1 MKMNN
6 IFIMT
11 RSSTGSNPAYPAK
24 IAGQKG
30 SFEPVSVWGGPPH
43 VVASGD
49 APVPGPPAGGG
60 DECGAPMS
68 QSLLRIEAMLRIE
81 TMLRIEIC
89 RAVEEDARQVMAWR
103 NDPDTLAVSF
113 HREAKTW
120 GEFWPEFRDTYF
132 FDPGLP
138 PLFVLAGNERV
149 GFLRFRPAQHPRG
162 LAGRTVDVSINL
174 APERRGDGLGA
185 PALACGLEFAAAAGV
200 DGVLAEVRLENEVS
214 HRVFEK
220 AGFERLDEAVH
231 AVADTGEDVP
241 VARYV
246 YELTPPFWR
255 RNGVFVIA
263 EAGSNWRVGSP
274 EGDAAMGRSL
284 VDAAVDAGADAVKF
298 QTYRADTVYVANAGS
313 SDYLSASGIEEDIGD
328 IFADLAMPY
337 EMVGD
342 LAGYAAGRGIG
353 FMSTPFSADDFAA
366 VDPFVEVH
374 KIASYEIS
382 HPHLLTL
389 AGQSGKP
396 LVLSTGASGED
407 DIAWAVDTFQA
418 AGGRDLCLMQCTA
431 RYPAPPDSL
440 NLAVL
445 PWLKRRFG
453 AAVGFSDHSRHP
465 LHGPMA
471 AVALG
476 ARVIEKHFTMDNTL
490 PGPDHAFALEPDE
503 LRQMVDGIR
512 GAEATLGDGAKRI
525 LGVEAELADYARR
538 GLQALRPIAA
548 GEILCEGDAFAV
560 LRPGKRRLG
569 LHARHRDRIEGRK
582 AARAVAA
589 GEGLQDGDWVD

>member
-1 MKMNN
+1 M
-6 IFIMT
+6 
-11 RSSTGSNPAYPAK
+11 
-24 IAGQKG
+24 
-30 SFEPVSVWGGPPH
+30 
-43 VVASGD
+43 
-49 APVPGPPAGGG
+49 PGPPAGGG
-60 DECGAPMS
+60 DNCGAPMS
-68 QSLLRIEAMLRIE
+68 RSMPRNES
-81 TMLRIEIC
+81 MLRIEIC
-89 RAVEEDARQVMAWR
+89 RPVEDDARQVMAWR

-113 HREAKTW
+113 HRQAKTW
-120 GEFWPEFRDTYF
+120 EEFWPEFQGTYF
-132 FDPGLP
+132 SDPGLP
-138 PLFVLAGNERV
+138 PLFVLDGNDRV
-149 GFLRFRPAQHPRG
+149 GFLRFRPARHPRG

-174 APERRGDGLGA
+174 APDRRGDGLGA
-185 PALACGLEFAAAAGV
+185 PALASGLEFAAAAGV

-214 HRVFEK
+214 HKVFEK
-220 AGFERLDEAVH
+220 AEFERVDEAVH
-231 AVADTGEDVP
+231 VVADTGEEVS

-263 EAGSNWRVGSP
+263 EAGSNWRVGSAA
-274 EGDAAMGRSL
+274 GDAAMGRAL
-284 VDAAVDAGADAVKF
+284 IDAAVDAGADAVKF
-298 QTYRADTVYVANAGS
+298 QTYRAETVYVANAGS
-313 SDYLSASGIEEDIGD
+313 SDYLSEAGNRDDIGD
-328 IFADLAMPY
+328 IFSDLAMPY

-342 LAGYAAGRGIG
+342 LAEYAAKHGIG
-353 FMSTPFSADDFAA
+353 FMSAPFSADDFAA

-407 DIAWAVDTFQA
+407 DIAWAVDTFRA
-418 AGGRDLCLMQCTA
+418 AGGRDLCLLQCTA

-453 AAVGFSDHSRHP
+453 VAVGFSDHSRHP

-503 LRQMVDGIR
+503 LKQMVDGIR
-512 GAEATLGDGAKRI
+512 GAEVTLGDGTKRV
-525 LGVEAELADYARR
+525 LGVEEELADYARR
-538 GLQALRPIAA
+538 GLQALRPIAV
-548 GEILCEGDAFAV
+548 GEILREGDAFAV

-582 AARAVAA
+582 AIRAVAA
-589 GEGLQDGDWVD
+589 GDGLREGDWLD

>member
-30 SFEPVSVWGGPPH
+30 SFGPVSVWGGPPH

-214 HRVFEK
+214 SRVFEK

-284 VDAAVDAGADAVKF
+284 VDAAVEAGADAVKF

-313 SDYLSASGIEEDIGD
+313 SDYLSASGIEENIGD